1 MFLGQHARLVVQF
14 QGAGTEVITEAVTQ
28 LVVVRTFGPVQRPHV
43 TAPGFDADD
52 VMLFTIGLAVNFQ
65 TGEVTHFRE
74 QGAAAAVG
82 ESRFAQAVAG
92 AVVAVAFVVVG
103 LGFAVDQRHAA
114 QLIAAVPEHGL
125 PALQFLLIATGIE
138 TRGDIGL
145 ARQ

>member
-1 MFLGQHARLVVQF
+1 MSTL
-14 QGAGTEVITEAVTQ
+14 
-28 LVVVRTFGPVQRPHV
+28 GPVQCPHV

-52 VMLFTIGLAVNFQ
+52 VVFFAVGLAVDFQ

-125 PALQFLLIATGIE
+125 PALQFLLIATDIE
-138 TRGDIGL
+138 TQGDFGL
-145 ARQ
+145 AGQ